1 MRERENLF
9 SDYID
14 ELRRKEKDEK
24 HQRKEQV
31 RRHVNCCHFEAK
43 LNFKLCCTLKL
54 PCTVRRVKFGVVI
67 RHCILEAM
75 QGSSSD
81 FSFPASAEARNDYS
95 EL

>member
-31 RRHVNCCHFEAK
+31 RIHVNRRDVEAK
-43 LNFKLCCTLKL
+43 LNFKLCCTVTSYRAPLA
-54 PCTVRRVKFGVVI
+54 V
-67 RHCILEAM
+67 
-75 QGSSSD
+75 
-81 FSFPASAEARNDYS
+81 
-95 EL
+95 